1 MRAAEDVLACLAL
14 ELASRVGGQTRCR
27 TKRDELGGRVLAI
40 SDEFLEDAGD
50 QSGRFDEVEPEP
62 ACETALRE
70 RNPTLL
76 SRMRASSR
84 GRRCIGVDKWRFA
97 KERERSCGLD

>member
-70 RNPTLL
+70 E
-76 SRMRASSR
+76 SDA
-84 GRRCIGVDKWRFA
+84 VEQDARFFA
-97 KERERSCGLD
+97 REEVHWG